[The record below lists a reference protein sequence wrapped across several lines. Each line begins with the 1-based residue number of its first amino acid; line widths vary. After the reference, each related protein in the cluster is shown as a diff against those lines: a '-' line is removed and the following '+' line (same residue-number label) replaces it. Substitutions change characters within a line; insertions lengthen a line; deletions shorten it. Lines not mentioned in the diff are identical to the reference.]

1 MIEFKCMCPQCVY
14 WQFVIDTRRSTK
26 ILFVVWKVLLSLR
39 HWYIYSFGITTL
51 FWDLKY
57 DLFCFSEISHCFF

>member
-26 ILFVVWKVLLSLR
+26 ILFVVWKVLLSVR
-39 HWYIYSFGITTL
+39 R
-51 FWDLKY
+51 
-57 DLFCFSEISHCFF
+57 